1 MGAYELETGSA
12 LCVPGNVR
20 YSLVGGADGHRFLNF
35 RRDVSEQ
42 IYERNSA
49 PLLETGLARGG
60 RLINDLR

>member
-1 MGAYELETGSA
+1 MGAYELGKGSA

-20 YSLVGGADGHRFLNF
+20 YSLVGGAEGHRFINF

-42 IYERNSA
+42 IYERKSE